1 MALPPAVPP
10 RPRPR
15 RRLRPWGWGALVALV
30 LLLVAAPP
38 FPAARAQTTPAAPA
52 FLELDGNRLFEVT
65 PSKDYTAEQRVERA
79 NRLLQEVVASGK
91 PGRIGVEELNNLPV
105 ITLDGEVILTVTRRD
120 TPETLAVQ
128 GQAELWR
135 RSIAKAIERGRSER
149 KAAYVAR
156 MVPVSL
162 AILVAA
168 FLLQRLLL
176 LLWRRFLP
184 SALTQPLPSDPGS
197 VKPLRGMDWL
207 LHGLLVVLQ
216 LGGWVAAIWV
226 IAGFF
231 PTTRLLV
238 SRLFDAITESLGSP
252 FLPLGGRSYSVL
264 DAVILVALF
273 LVLVRG
279 VAFLKAMLRTRVLQ
293 RTGIEPG
300 SQEAIAFI
308 VQYGLLFLG
317 TLVLL
322 QLWGLDLTSLALF
335 ASVLGVGV
343 GLGLQG
349 IAKNLI
355 SGLIIMFERP
365 IQVNDFVEVG
375 DLQGTVTR
383 VNLRSTEV
391 VTLDRISIIVPN
403 AEFLESRVVN
413 WSHGSSVA
421 RLQIPVGV
429 AYGSDCQ
436 LVRQALLEACQG
448 YSDIIPAPPPR
459 VFFTGFGESSLDFR
473 LLVWINQPRRQY
485 EIRSEL
491 NYRIEAMLRRHDLTI
506 PFPQRDLHL
515 RNDRIQVALPPD
527 ITDALMAH
535 LAPNKPEES
544 TDTDD

>member
-1 MALPPAVPP
+1 MAIQPTLPSRRGIRRSLGPLPRGRLVVLAV
-10 RPRPR
+10 
-15 RRLRPWGWGALVALV
+15 LAV
-30 LLLVAAPP
+30 LLAVAP
-38 FPAARAQTTPAAPA
+38 FHGAWAQARPEIPA
-52 FLELDGNRLFEVT
+52 FLELDGHRLFEVT
-65 PSKDYTAEQRVERA
+65 ASKDYSAGQRVERA
-79 NRLLQEVVASGK
+79 NRLLQDVVASTQPGK
-91 PGRIGVEELNNLPV
+91 IGVRELNNLPV

-120 TPETLAVQ
+120 TPESMAVGQ
-128 GQAELWR
+128 QAELWR
-135 RSIAKAIERGRSER
+135 RTIASAIARGRAQR
-149 KAAYVAR
+149 QPAYVAR
-156 MVPVSL
+156 MIPVSVG
-162 AILVAA
+162 ILGLA
-168 FLLQRLLL
+168 FLLQRLLR
-176 LLWRRFLP
+176 LLWHRFLP
-184 SALTQPLPSDPGS
+184 SAFTQPLASESGT
-197 VKPLRGMDWL
+197 VRPLRGMGWL
-207 LHGLLVVLQ
+207 LHGVLVVLQ
-216 LGGWVAAIWV
+216 FGLWVAAVRV

-231 PTTRLLV
+231 PATRLLIG
-238 SRLFDAITESLGSP
+238 RLFDAVTESLGSP

-279 VAFLKAMLRTRVLQ
+279 VAFLTGLLRTRVLQ

-300 SQEAIAFI
+300 SQEAIAFLL
-308 VQYGLLFLG
+308 QYGLLFLG

-322 QLWGLDLTSLALF
+322 QLWGLNLTSLALF

-355 SGLIIMFERP
+355 SGLIIMLERP

-413 WSHGSSVA
+413 WSHGSPIS
-421 RLQIPVGV
+421 RLKIPVGV

-436 LVRQALLEACQG
+436 LVRLALLEACEG
-448 YSDIIPAPPPR
+448 FSEILAAPPPS
-459 VFFTGFGESSLDFR
+459 VFFTGFGDSSLDFQ

-491 NYRIEAMLRRHDLTI
+491 NFRIEAMLRRHDLTI

-515 RNDRIQVALPPD
+515 RNERIEVALPAE
-527 ITDALMAH
+527 ITDALLAH
-535 LAPNKPEES
+535 LAAPRPPVQG
-544 TDTDD
+544 

>member
-1 MALPPAVPP
+1 MPIQPTLATRRGTSCGPGP
-10 RPRPR
+10 RPRG
-15 RRLRPWGWGALVALV
+15 RLVVLAVLAV
-30 LLLVAAPP
+30 LLVVAP
-38 FPAARAQTTPAAPA
+38 FHGARAQARPEIPA
-52 FLELDGNRLFEVT
+52 FLELDGHRLFEVT
-65 PSKDYTAEQRVERA
+65 ASKDYSARQRVERA
-79 NRLLQEVVASGK
+79 NRLLQDVVASTQPGK
-91 PGRIGVEELNNLPV
+91 IGVRELNNLPV
-105 ITLDGEVILTVTRRD
+105 ITLDDEVILTVTRRD
-120 TPETLAVQ
+120 TPEGMAIER
-128 GQAELWR
+128 QADLWR
-135 RSIAKAIERGRSER
+135 RTIAAAIARGRAQR
-149 KAAYVAR
+149 QPAYVAR
-156 MVPVSL
+156 MIPVSL
-162 AILVAA
+162 GILGLA
-168 FLLQRLLL
+168 FLLQRLLRL
-176 LLWRRFLP
+176 VWLRLLP
-184 SALTQPLPSDPGS
+184 SAFTQPLASESGTIR
-197 VKPLRGMDWL
+197 PLRGMDWL
-207 LHGLLVVLQ
+207 LHGVLVVLQ
-216 LGGWVAAIWV
+216 FGLWVAAVRV

-231 PTTRLLV
+231 PATRLLIG
-238 SRLFDAITESLGSP
+238 RLFDAVTESLGSP

-279 VAFLKAMLRTRVLQ
+279 VAFLTGLLRTRVLQ

-300 SQEAIAFI
+300 SQEAIAFLL
-308 VQYGLLFLG
+308 QYGLLFLG

-322 QLWGLDLTSLALF
+322 QLWGLNLTSLALF

-403 AEFLESRVVN
+403 AEFLESRVIN
-413 WSHGSSVA
+413 WSHGSPIS
-421 RLQIPVGV
+421 RLKIPVGV

-436 LVRQALLEACQG
+436 LVRQALLEACEG
-448 YSDIIPAPPPR
+448 FSDILTAPPPS
-459 VFFTGFGESSLDFR
+459 VFFTGFGDSSLDFQ

-491 NYRIEAMLRRHDLTI
+491 SFRIEAMLRRHDLTI

-515 RNDRIQVALPPD
+515 RNERIEVALPAE
-527 ITDALMAH
+527 ITDALIGR
-535 LAPNKPEES
+535 LFPPPREEKA
-544 TDTDD
+544 

>member
-1 MALPPAVPP
+1 MAALMALAILVVMAPFS
-10 RPRPR
+10 
-15 RRLRPWGWGALVALV
+15 GAG
-30 LLLVAAPP
+30 
-38 FPAARAQTTPAAPA
+38 AQEATVAPA
-52 FLELDGNRLFEVT
+52 FLQLDGNRLFPV
-65 PSKDYTAEQRVERA
+65 SASMDYTADQRVERA
-79 NRLLQEVVASGK
+79 NRLLQEVVATGS
-91 PGRIGVEELNNLPV
+91 PARIGVKELRNLPV
-105 ITLDGEVILTVTRRD
+105 ITLDDAVVLTVTRRD
-120 TPETLAVQ
+120 TPEGLTVQ

-135 RSIAKAIERGRSER
+135 QTLTAAIKRGRLER
-149 KAAYVAR
+149 QPAYVVR
-156 MVPVSL
+156 MVPISL
-162 AILVAA
+162 GILGAT
-168 FLLQRLLL
+168 FLLQRLLG
-176 LLWRRFLP
+176 LLWRRYLP
-184 SALTQPLPSDPGS
+184 SALTQPLVSEPGS
-197 VKPLRGMDWL
+197 QPLRAMDWL
-207 LHGLLVVLQ
+207 LHGVLVILR
-216 LGGWVAAIWV
+216 LGLWMGAILV

-231 PTTRLLV
+231 PVTRLLI
-238 SRLFDAITESLGSP
+238 SRLLEALTKSLGSP

-264 DAVILVALF
+264 DVFVLVALF

-279 VAFLKAMLRTRVLQ
+279 VAFLKGLLQIRVLQ

-300 SQEAIAFI
+300 SQEAIAF
-308 VQYGLLFLG
+308 VLQYGLLFLG

-365 IQVNDFVEVG
+365 IKVNDFVEVG

-421 RLQIPVGV
+421 RLKIPVGV

-436 LVRQALLEACQG
+436 VVRQALLEACHDL
-448 YSDIIPAPPPR
+448 SDILATPPPQ
-459 VFFTGFGESSLDFR
+459 VFFKGFGESSLDFQ

-485 EIRSEL
+485 EIRSAL
-491 NYRIEAMLRRHDLTI
+491 NFRIEAILRQHDLSV

-515 RNDRIQVALPPD
+515 RNERLEVALPPA
-527 ITDALMAH
+527 ITDALLNRLSPTPH
-535 LAPNKPEES
+535 DQDGGTPAPAPPVQG
-544 TDTDD
+544 

>member
-1 MALPPAVPP
+1 MVLAV
-10 RPRPR
+10 
-15 RRLRPWGWGALVALV
+15 LAV
-30 LLLVAAPP
+30 LLVVAP
-38 FPAARAQTTPAAPA
+38 FHGARAQARPEIPA
-52 FLELDGNRLFEVT
+52 FLELDGHRLFEVT
-65 PSKDYTAEQRVERA
+65 ASKDYSARQRVERA
-79 NRLLQEVVASGK
+79 NRLLQDVVASTQPGK
-91 PGRIGVEELNNLPV
+91 IGVRELNNLPV
-105 ITLDGEVILTVTRRD
+105 ITLDDEVILTVTRRD
-120 TPETLAVQ
+120 TPEGMAMER
-128 GQAELWR
+128 QADLWR
-135 RSIAKAIERGRSER
+135 RTIAAAIARGRAQR
-149 KAAYVAR
+149 QPAYVAR
-156 MVPVSL
+156 MIPVSL
-162 AILVAA
+162 GILGLA
-168 FLLQRLLL
+168 FLLQRLLRL
-176 LLWRRFLP
+176 VWLRLLP
-184 SALTQPLPSDPGS
+184 SAFTQPLASESGTIR
-197 VKPLRGMDWL
+197 PLRGMDWL
-207 LHGLLVVLQ
+207 LHGVLVVLQ
-216 LGGWVAAIWV
+216 FGLWVAAVRV

-231 PTTRLLV
+231 PATRLLIG
-238 SRLFDAITESLGSP
+238 RLFDAVTESLGSP

-279 VAFLKAMLRTRVLQ
+279 VAFLTGLLRTRVLQ

-300 SQEAIAFI
+300 SQEAIAFLL
-308 VQYGLLFLG
+308 QYGLLFLG

-322 QLWGLDLTSLALF
+322 QLWGLNLTSLALF

-403 AEFLESRVVN
+403 AEFLESRVIN
-413 WSHGSSVA
+413 WSHGSPIS
-421 RLQIPVGV
+421 RLKIPVGV

-436 LVRQALLEACQG
+436 LVRQALLEACEG
-448 YSDIIPAPPPR
+448 FSDILTAPPPS
-459 VFFTGFGESSLDFR
+459 VFFTGFGDSSLDFQ

-491 NYRIEAMLRRHDLTI
+491 NFRIEAMLRRHDLTI

-515 RNDRIQVALPPD
+515 RNERIEVALPAE
-527 ITDALMAH
+527 ITDALIGR
-535 LAPNKPEES
+535 LFPPPREEKA
-544 TDTDD
+544 

>member
-1 MALPPAVPP
+1 MALMALAILVVMSPF
-10 RPRPR
+10 
-15 RRLRPWGWGALVALV
+15 GGAG
-30 LLLVAAPP
+30 
-38 FPAARAQTTPAAPA
+38 AQEATVAPA
-52 FLELDGNRLFEVT
+52 FLQLDGNRLFPVSA
-65 PSKDYTAEQRVERA
+65 SKDYTADQRVERA
-79 NRLLQEVVASGK
+79 NRLLQEVVATGS
-91 PGRIGVEELNNLPV
+91 PGRIGVKELRNLPV
-105 ITLDGEVILTVTRRD
+105 ITLDDAVVLTVTRRD
-120 TPETLAVQ
+120 TPEGLTVQ

-135 RSIAKAIERGRSER
+135 QTLTAAINKGRFERQP
-149 KAAYVAR
+149 AYVAR
-156 MVPVSL
+156 MVPISL
-162 AILVAA
+162 GILVAT
-168 FLLQRLLL
+168 FLLQRLLW
-176 LLWRRFLP
+176 LLWRRYLP
-184 SALTQPLPSDPGS
+184 SALTQPLVGEPGS
-197 VKPLRGMDWL
+197 SQPLRPKDWL
-207 LHGLLVVLQ
+207 LHGVLVVLR
-216 LGGWVAAIWV
+216 LGLWLAAILV

-231 PTTRLLV
+231 PLTRLLI
-238 SRLFDAITESLGSP
+238 SRLLEALTESLGSP
-252 FLPLGGRSYSVL
+252 FLPLGGRRYSVL
-264 DAVILVALF
+264 DAVVLVALF
-273 LVLVRG
+273 LMLVRG
-279 VAFLKAMLRTRVLQ
+279 VALLKGLLRIRVLQ

-308 VQYGLLFLG
+308 LQYGLLFLG

-365 IQVNDFVEVG
+365 IKVNDFVEVG

-421 RLQIPVGV
+421 RLKIPVGV
-429 AYGSDCQ
+429 AYGSDCEV
-436 LVRQALLEACQG
+436 VRQALLEACHDL
-448 YSDIIPAPPPR
+448 SDILATPPAQ
-459 VFFTGFGESSLDFR
+459 VFFMGFGESCLDFQ

-491 NYRIEAMLRRHDLTI
+491 NFRIEAILRHHDLTM

-515 RNDRIQVALPPD
+515 RNERLEVAFPAEISDALLKRLVPPPIPPSPSPLPSPPD
-527 ITDALMAH
+527 A
-535 LAPNKPEES
+535 EG
-544 TDTDD
+544 

>member
-1 MALPPAVPP
+1 MAIQPTLPSRRGTRRGLGPLPAG
-10 RPRPR
+10 
-15 RRLRPWGWGALVALV
+15 RLVVLAVLAV
-30 LLLVAAPP
+30 LLAVAP
-38 FPAARAQTTPAAPA
+38 FHGARAQARPESQA
-52 FLELDGNRLFEVT
+52 FLELDGHQLFEVT
-65 PSKDYTAEQRVERA
+65 ASKDYSAGQRVERA
-79 NRLLQEVVASGK
+79 NRLLQDVVASTQPGK
-91 PGRIGVEELNNLPV
+91 IAVRELNNLPV
-105 ITLDGEVILTVTRRD
+105 ITLDDEVILTVTRRD
-120 TPETLAVQ
+120 TPESMAIER
-128 GQAELWR
+128 QADLWR
-135 RSIAKAIERGRSER
+135 RSIAAAIAQGRAQR
-149 KAAYVAR
+149 QPAYVAR
-156 MVPVSL
+156 MIPVSL
-162 AILVAA
+162 GILGLA
-168 FLLQRLLL
+168 FLLQRLLR
-176 LLWRRFLP
+176 LLWHRFLP
-184 SALTQPLPSDPGS
+184 SAFTQPLASESGT
-197 VKPLRGMDWL
+197 VRPLRGMDWL
-207 LHGLLVVLQ
+207 LHGVLVVLQ
-216 LGGWVAAIWV
+216 FGLWVAAVRV

-231 PTTRLLV
+231 PATRLLIG
-238 SRLFDAITESLGSP
+238 RLFNAVTESLGSP

-279 VAFLKAMLRTRVLQ
+279 VAFLTGLLRTRVLQ

-308 VQYGLLFLG
+308 LQYGLLFFG

-322 QLWGLDLTSLALF
+322 QLWGLNLTSLALF

-413 WSHGSSVA
+413 WSHGSPIS
-421 RLQIPVGV
+421 RLRIPVGV

-436 LVRQALLEACQG
+436 LVRQALLEACEG
-448 YSDIIPAPPPR
+448 FSDILALPPPS
-459 VFFTGFGESSLDFR
+459 VFFTGFGDSSLDFQ

-491 NYRIEAMLRRHDLTI
+491 NFRIEAMLRHHDLTI

-515 RNDRIQVALPPD
+515 RNERIEVGLPAAV
-527 ITDALMAH
+527 TDALLAH
-535 LAPNKPEES
+535 LAAPRSPMQG
-544 TDTDD
+544 